1 MSEWFSKLLGRVAG
15 AIVVIAILARLMR
28 VIYDFLAPA
37 IPFLLGFAVLVLIF
51 AIIIR
56 RRQGW

>member
-1 MSEWFSKLLGRVAG
+1 MGDWFSRLLGKVAG
-15 AIVVIAILARLMR
+15 AIVVIAILAWLMR
-28 VIYDFLAPA
+28 IIYDFLAPA
-37 IPFLLGFAVLVLIF
+37 IPFLIGLAVLALIV

>member
-1 MSEWFSKLLGRVAG
+1 MGEWFSKLLGRVAG
-15 AIVVIAILARLMR
+15 AIVILAILAWLMR

-37 IPFLLGFAVLVLIF
+37 IPFLLGLAVLALII
-51 AIIIR
+51 AVVIR

>member
-1 MSEWFSKLLGRVAG
+1 MGDWFSRLLGKVAG
-15 AIVVIAILARLMR
+15 AIVILAVLAWLMR

-37 IPFLLGFAVLVLIF
+37 IPFLVGFAVLMLVV

>member
-1 MSEWFSKLLGRVAG
+1 MGDWFSRLLGKVAG
-15 AIVVIAILARLMR
+15 AIVILAVLAWLMR

-37 IPFLLGFAVLVLIF
+37 IPLLVGLAVLALIV